1 MIGTQ
6 YLLAA
11 MDFSIP
17 QKRWSQLT
25 SPSMKDV
32 FWATVL
38 FYTGAELW
46 NGLNK
51 QAKGV
56 FFWASEVSEIF
67 WKR

>member
-1 MIGTQ
+1 
-6 YLLAA
+6 
-11 MDFSIP
+11 
-17 QKRWSQLT
+17 
-25 SPSMKDV
+25 MKDV

-67 WKR
+67 